1 MEWFSMP
8 DWVTPEIL
16 LTIYASI
23 ISTIALV
30 WNIVLALL
38 EKWSRL
44 KVSVEFRD
52 SMTAGIDGKVIRGP
66 TVCFIRIVNKG
77 NQVKYVSSIDLS
89 LPYRTST
96 GNMFSLMNPGTKFP
110 VEILP
115 QQEYV
120 YRFRFRALPEI
131 MLEKYKE
138 GKCRIIVVD
147 TIRKKYKSHS
157 FNADMIKR
165 AFEHNNSLSPLV
177 LSMFES
183 DAPTK
188 PE

>member
-44 KVSVEFRD
+44 IVSVEFRD

-96 GNMFSLMNPGTKFP
+96 GNMFSLINPGTKFP

-115 QQEYV
+115 QQ
-120 YRFRFRALPEI
+120 
-131 MLEKYKE
+131 EKYKE

-183 DAPTK
+183 DAPLSQSK
-188 PE
+188 

>member
-1 MEWFSMP
+1 
-8 DWVTPEIL
+8 
-16 LTIYASI
+16 
-23 ISTIALV
+23 
-30 WNIVLALL
+30 
-38 EKWSRL
+38 
-44 KVSVEFRD
+44 
-52 SMTAGIDGKVIRGP
+52 
-66 TVCFIRIVNKG
+66 
-77 NQVKYVSSIDLS
+77 
-89 LPYRTST
+89 
-96 GNMFSLMNPGTKFP
+96 
-110 VEILP
+110 
-115 QQEYV
+115 
-120 YRFRFRALPEI
+120 